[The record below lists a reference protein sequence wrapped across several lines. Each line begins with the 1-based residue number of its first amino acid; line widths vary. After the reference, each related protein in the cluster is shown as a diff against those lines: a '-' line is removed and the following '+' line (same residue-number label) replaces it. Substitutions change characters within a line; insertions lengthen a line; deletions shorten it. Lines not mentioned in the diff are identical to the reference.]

1 MMKNIFKLLI
11 LLIIVSC
18 SNQKEFTISGKTDR
32 VGDALLFVI
41 EPNNYQIDT
50 TNIKNGQFIFKKV
63 IEEEELFRLKFYDG
77 TSFDL
82 LVMPGEK
89 ITVDFK
95 EQNLSIK
102 GSVGSEKL
110 MDLDQSLNNL
120 MAFRDSI
127 SKELQQLSRSD
138 NYEEKMLSY
147 RELFFEKLEIH
158 KEFIKNFIENNESSK
173 ACLIALFQTY
183 GPSSP
188 VLTVD
193 EDLIYFEKVLENL
206 KTTFPKSKH
215 IKLLEEQI
223 EKLKPLAYGQMAPN
237 FTLPDLNKNQI
248 SLSEFR
254 GKVLLL
260 DFWASWCKPC
270 RIENPQLVKLYQKY
284 SGLGFD
290 ILSISLDG
298 TQRQKDP
305 EKKWKQAIEEDN
317 LSAWTHLSELKG
329 WQTSVRELYNFNSI
343 PYTIL
348 IDQDGKIIGK
358 NLKKSDLEIKI
369 KNTLSNNGKK

>member
-1 MMKNIFKLLI
+1 M
-11 LLIIVSC
+11 
-18 SNQKEFTISGKTDR
+18 
-32 VGDALLFVI
+32 FVI
-41 EPNNYQIDT
+41 EPNNYQTDT

-95 EQNLSIK
+95 KQNLSIK

-120 MAFRDSI
+120 IAFRDSI
-127 SKELQQLSRSD
+127 SKELQQLSKSD

-147 RELFFEKLEIH
+147 RELFFEKLKIH
-158 KEFIKNFIENNESSK
+158 KEFIKNFIANNESSK

-206 KTTFPKSKH
+206 KTKFPKSKH

-223 EKLKPLAYGQMAPN
+223 EKLKPLAYGQMAPD

-254 GKVLLL
+254 GKVILL

-270 RIENPQLVKLYQKY
+270 RIENSQLVKLYQKY
-284 SGLGFD
+284 AGFGFD

-298 TQRQKDP
+298 IQRQKNP

-317 LSAWTHLSELKG
+317 LSAWTHLSELTG

-343 PYTIL
+343 PHTVL

-369 KNTLSNNGKK
+369 KNTLSNDGKK